1 MTEIIALVV
10 SLLLI
15 FFPDSAFL
23 KGQVQQL
30 AYPGDEV
37 ICSEVAKAIIS
48 NDIET
53 IANMYCEADKN
64 NSERNLTEQIQNLLN
79 AIEGTIIKAE
89 KSRGLGSQSDRSD
102 YGVYESHR
110 DFVLDIFTTETTY
123 RLYIFWVTV
132 DTEFPENVGM
142 GSMLLIDT
150 KTKNKVAEVY

>member
-1 MTEIIALVV
+1 MTKILALIV
-10 SLLLI
+10 SMLLT

-23 KGQVQQL
+23 ESQAQQL
-30 AYPGDEV
+30 AYPGDETV
-37 ICSEVAKAIIS
+37 CREVAKAIIS
-48 NDIET
+48 NDIEA

-64 NSERNLTEQIQNLLN
+64 NSERNLTEQIQNLIC

-89 KSRGLGSQSDRSD
+89 KSHGLGSQSDRSD
-102 YGVYESHR
+102 YGVYKSHR

-150 KTKNKVAEVY
+150 NTKSKVAEAF